1 MPNGVEV
8 VVQIVISKA
17 NVAALANIGDV
28 LMSSSMAS
36 AYRYGLRMRSF
47 RSLGE
52 IERTFFYWR
61 QSF

>member
-17 NVAALANIGDV
+17 NVAALARRCPHELIDGIGVPVRITD
-28 LMSSSMAS
+28 AIF
-36 AYRYGLRMRSF
+36 Y